1 MSQMIFHDISSA
13 TMPLLGELK
22 ASTNSSRSM
31 PVFWVSIC
39 VTSSLRWSW
48 YQLSRGWITIH
59 GIPWFKDALGRP
71 INVQIVYSRCILR
84 WLWYCAWSSS
94 FFARVEIN
102 VALDL
107 EKLTNGTTRK
117 SQAKKIH
124 SKKHQCQDNLRKHRC
139 CIGQIDKNPFCG
151 LPTFWWRPW
160 FVIRKSGSN
169 WSTCWDIVGKFLYET
184 SIQHEA
190 FSPHESPA
198 HVPP

>member
-1 MSQMIFHDISSA
+1 
-13 TMPLLGELK
+13 MPLLGELK

-39 VTSSLRWSW
+39 VTSSLGWSR
-48 YQLSRGWITIH
+48 QVTRCTIRGLLVEKWDPIGSH
-59 GIPWFKDALGRP
+59 GVKDALIYRQ
-71 INVQIVYSRCILR
+71 INVQIVYSRKFLR
-84 WLWYCAWSSS
+84 WLWDCAWSSS
-94 FFARVEIN
+94 FFGTCWEAN
-102 VALDL
+102 VALGKM

-117 SQAKKIH
+117 SQVKKIH

-190 FSPHESPA
+190 FSPHESPS